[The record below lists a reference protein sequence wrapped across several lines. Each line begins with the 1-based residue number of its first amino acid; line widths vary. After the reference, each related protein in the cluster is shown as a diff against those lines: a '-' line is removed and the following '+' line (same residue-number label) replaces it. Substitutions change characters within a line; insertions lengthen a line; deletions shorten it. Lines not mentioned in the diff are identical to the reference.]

1 MKLHVKKND
10 MVVVISGEHKGK
22 IGKVLASLPDS
33 GRVIVEGVNTMNKAV
48 RKSQESPKGGM
59 ITKEFPIPASKVM
72 LQEKYDLR
80 RKKRGGTHCGCNQR
94 LMASMSLLHEQ
105 YKKTIVEEMMK
116 SGRYTNRMQVPKV
129 EKVVLNMGVNSK
141 HDKDVIN
148 VAQAE
153 LATITGQ
160 KPIVTYAKKSIAS
173 FSVREGMAVG
183 TKVTLRGKR
192 MYEFLE
198 RFLHAA
204 LPRIRD
210 FRGVNPRGFDG
221 RGSYTLGVKDQTIFP
236 EVELDK
242 IKHNLGMDVTIVT
255 TANTDAE
262 AKELLKLLGM
272 PFSS

>member
-1 MKLHVKKND
+1 
-10 MVVVISGEHKGK
+10 MVQ
-22 IGKVLASLPDS
+22 LY
-33 GRVIVEGVNTMNKAV
+33 
-48 RKSQESPKGGM
+48 
-59 ITKEFPIPASKVM
+59 EF
-72 LQEKYDLR
+72 
-80 RKKRGGTHCGCNQR
+80 
-94 LMASMSLLHEQ
+94 
-105 YKKTIVEEMMK
+105 YKKDVVEQLLK
-116 SGRYTNRMQVPKV
+116 GGRYTNRMQVPKI
-129 EKVVLNMGVNSK
+129 EKVVLNMGVNAN

-148 VAQAE
+148 EAQQE

-160 KPIVTYAKKSIAS
+160 KALVTKAKKSIS
-173 FSVREGMAVG
+173 NFKVREGMPVG
-183 TKVTLRGKR
+183 AKVTLRGAR

-198 RFLHAA
+198 RFFNAA

-210 FRGVNPRGFDG
+210 FRGMNPRGFDG
-221 RGSYTLGVKDQTIFP
+221 RGSYTMGVKDQTIFP

>member
-1 MKLHVKKND
+1 M
-10 MVVVISGEHKGK
+10 
-22 IGKVLASLPDS
+22 
-33 GRVIVEGVNTMNKAV
+33 
-48 RKSQESPKGGM
+48 KGG
-59 ITKEFPIPASKVM
+59 
-72 LQEKYDLR
+72 KY
-80 RKKRGGTHCGCNQR
+80 
-94 LMASMSLLHEQ
+94 A
-105 YKKTIVEEMMK
+105 
-116 SGRYTNRMQVPKV
+116 NRMQVPKV
-129 EKVVLNMGVNSK
+129 EKVVINMGVNSK

-148 VAQAE
+148 EAQAE

-160 KPIVTYAKKSIAS
+160 KPIVTYAKKSVAN
-173 FSVREGMAVG
+173 FHVREGMPVG
-183 TKVTLRGKR
+183 CKVTLRGKR

-198 RFLHAA
+198 RLLNAA

-221 RGSYTLGVKDQTIFP
+221 RGSYTMGVKDQTIFP

>member
-1 MKLHVKKND
+1 MPQLY
-10 MVVVISGEHKGK
+10 EH
-22 IGKVLASLPDS
+22 
-33 GRVIVEGVNTMNKAV
+33 
-48 RKSQESPKGGM
+48 
-59 ITKEFPIPASKVM
+59 
-72 LQEKYDLR
+72 
-80 RKKRGGTHCGCNQR
+80 
-94 LMASMSLLHEQ
+94 
-105 YKKTIVEEMMK
+105 YKKDVVEQLLK
-116 SGRYTNRMQVPKV
+116 GGRYTNRMQIPKL
-129 EKVVLNMGVNSK
+129 EKVVINMGINSN
-141 HDKDVIN
+141 HDKDVLTE
-148 VAQAE
+148 AQQE

-160 KPIVTYAKKSIAS
+160 KALVTKAKKSIS
-173 FSVREGMAVG
+173 NFKVREGMPVG
-183 TKVTLRGKR
+183 AKVTLRGAR

-198 RFLHAA
+198 RFFNAA

-221 RGSYTLGVKDQTIFP
+221 RGSYTMGVKDQTIFP